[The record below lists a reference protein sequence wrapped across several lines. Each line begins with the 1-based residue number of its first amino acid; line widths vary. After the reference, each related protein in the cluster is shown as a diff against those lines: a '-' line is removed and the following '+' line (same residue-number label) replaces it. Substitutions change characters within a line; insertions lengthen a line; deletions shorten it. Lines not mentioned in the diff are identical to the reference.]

1 MLDIPAVT
9 VYCESMRFPVGVVI
23 MPSVMETPTDVR
35 QRIDG
40 VTLPGP
46 VEPAYVTLHVYRTVS
61 DSAAVFPTT
70 FTDDANVSKLLH
82 ASLFSY

>member
-1 MLDIPAVT
+1 
-9 VYCESMRFPVGVVI
+9 MRFPVGVVL
-23 MPSVMETPTDVR
+23 MPSVMETPSDVR
-35 QRIDG
+35 QRTDG
-40 VTLPGP
+40 VILPGP

-61 DSAAVFPTT
+61 DSAAVLPST